1 MRGGDDPWGEALRL
15 RARILLAQL
24 REVQALLQ
32 PGELLESGPERLV
45 MVAKL
50 GADPV
55 RLEIDMTNFM
65 ARGEPFI
72 QTSGRNVGAVM
83 HSRSYAQEA
92 SNAGGAELSLVEF
105 VRAFRE
111 FFTVEGQRRTE
122 RQSEPPGVLL
132 TLQSEMDAACHFLF
146 GDASKLLG
154 TPPGALPLRRSR
166 EADPPPGGDGRASGR
181 TPLRLLGKDG
191 TRGTMDLRLDAG
203 VSAQAGDD
211 LGVDVRFTVTTG
223 YPRSPVRVE
232 ALEAWGV
239 GEGQRK
245 FILALVGQAQAV
257 ARIQAAT
264 AEGQRHVAVLIQGLF
279 TRILH
284 LSRKC
289 NLCKCPLRPQGEG
302 EVEAD
307 TVPGRAAA
315 KGWAPLHGLGIT
327 QVRCGAFFHEECL
340 RATFRRACREGADI
354 KCPCIMPASALF
366 PECKCNE
373 NLSPH
378 RFRGS

>member
-1 MRGGDDPWGEALRL
+1 MSSSSGPSGSSSRWRVSVGRRGSPSLPGSCSPSSLRWTPPAISCSGTRVNCWEPPPARCPSDAPGRPTRRPAATAGL
-15 RARILLAQL
+15 RAGL
-24 REVQALLQ
+24 R
-32 PGELLESGPERLV
+32 SGYSGR
-45 MVAKL
+45 
-50 GADPV
+50 
-55 RLEIDMTNFM
+55 M
-65 ARGEPFI
+65 ARAA
-72 QTSGRNVGAVM
+72 QWTSDSM
-83 HSRSYAQEA
+83 
-92 SNAGGAELSLVEF
+92 
-105 VRAFRE
+105 
-111 FFTVEGQRRTE
+111 
-122 RQSEPPGVLL
+122 
-132 TLQSEMDAACHFLF
+132 
-146 GDASKLLG
+146 LG
-154 TPPGALPLRRSR
+154 FP
-166 EADPPPGGDGRASGR
+166 
-181 TPLRLLGKDG
+181 
-191 TRGTMDLRLDAG
+191 
-203 VSAQAGDD
+203 AQAGDD

>member
-1 MRGGDDPWGEALRL
+1 MRGGDDPGGEALRL

-45 MVAKL
+45 MAAKL

-92 SNAGGAELSLVEF
+92 SNAGEAELSLVEF

-111 FFTVEGQRRTE
+111 FFTVEVQRRTE

-132 TLQSEMDAACHFLF
+132 TLQPEMDVACHFLF

-181 TPLRLLGKDG
+181 IPLRLLGKDG
-191 TRGTMDLRLDAG
+191 ARGTMDLRLDAG

-211 LGVDVRFTVTTG
+211 LGADVRFTVTTG

-232 ALEAWGV
+232 ALAAMRG

-302 EVEAD
+302 EAEAD

-340 RATFRRACREGADI
+340 RATFRRACREGADT

-366 PECKCNE
+366 PERKCNE
-373 NLSPH
+373 NLGPH
-378 RFRGS
+378 RLRGS

>member
-1 MRGGDDPWGEALRL
+1 MRGGDDPGGEALRL

-45 MVAKL
+45 MAAKL

-92 SNAGGAELSLVEF
+92 SNAGEAELSLVEF

-111 FFTVEGQRRTE
+111 FFTVEVQRRTE

-132 TLQSEMDAACHFLF
+132 TLQSEMDVACHFLF

-166 EADPPPGGDGRASGR
+166 EADPPPGSDGRASGR
-181 TPLRLLGKDG
+181 IPLRLLGKDG
-191 TRGTMDLRLDAG
+191 ARGTMDLRLDAG

-211 LGVDVRFTVTTG
+211 LGADVRFTVTTG

-232 ALEAWGV
+232 ALEAWG
-239 GEGQRK
+239 GGRGSASSY
-245 FILALVGQAQAV
+245 LLWW
-257 ARIQAAT
+257 ARRRPSPAY
-264 AEGQRHVAVLIQGLF
+264 R
-279 TRILH
+279 R
-284 LSRKC
+284 
-289 NLCKCPLRPQGEG
+289 RPQR
-302 EVEAD
+302 
-307 TVPGRAAA
+307 GR
-315 KGWAPLHGLGIT
+315 GTSL
-327 QVRCGAFFHEECL
+327 C
-340 RATFRRACREGADI
+340 
-354 KCPCIMPASALF
+354 
-366 PECKCNE
+366 
-373 NLSPH
+373 
-378 RFRGS
+378 

>member
-1 MRGGDDPWGEALRL
+1 MRGGDDPGGAAMRGGGDPGGAAMRGGDDPGGEALRL

-45 MVAKL
+45 MAAKL

-92 SNAGGAELSLVEF
+92 SNAGEAELSLVEF

-111 FFTVEGQRRTE
+111 FFTVEVQRRTE

-132 TLQSEMDAACHFLF
+132 TLQSEMDVACHFLF

-181 TPLRLLGKDG
+181 IPLRLLGKDG
-191 TRGTMDLRLDAG
+191 ARGTMDLRLDAG

-211 LGVDVRFTVTTG
+211 LGADVRFTVTTG

-232 ALEAWGV
+232 ALEAWGGGGAAQV
-239 GEGQRK
+239 HTCSGGPGAGRRPHTGGDRRGAEARRCADSRALYPNLAPQSKMQPLQMPPAAAGGGGGGSGHSPGPSGGQR
-245 FILALVGQAQAV
+245 LGPA
-257 ARIQAAT
+257 ARAWDHP
-264 AEGQRHVAVLIQGLF
+264 GPLRGL
-279 TRILH
+279 
-284 LSRKC
+284 LSRGMS
-289 NLCKCPLRPQGEG
+289 PGHISESVQGG
-302 EVEAD
+302 
-307 TVPGRAAA
+307 G
-315 KGWAPLHGLGIT
+315 
-327 QVRCGAFFHEECL
+327 
-340 RATFRRACREGADI
+340 
-354 KCPCIMPASALF
+354 
-366 PECKCNE
+366 
-373 NLSPH
+373 
-378 RFRGS
+378 